1 LSGTSAVTGIA
12 LLGATGS
19 IGETAQ
25 RVVARHP
32 DRFQFT
38 ALTAH
43 GNRAALET
51 AAAR

>member
-1 LSGTSAVTGIA
+1 MTPRREAAAQAPLGIA

-32 DRFQFT
+32 ERFRFA
-38 ALTAH
+38 ALTAN
-43 GNRAALET
+43 GSSIV
-51 AAAR
+51 